1 MNKIIY
7 NKVGI
12 WALLL
17 TDKVG
22 LLALLL
28 IVVVGFTSCSKE
40 EVPDLL
46 EENGKN
52 LIFNIN
58 VGDYHAFSS
67 SQTRAIGTPDPGK
80 NSWEVGDKVLVEV
93 ALKYHRNTATLHT
106 EYLTYSYNG
115 SSWNC
120 IFGNEKIPTQKG
132 DASSTKYNF
141 ATFKGYYNP
150 AYSWIFNYE
159 SNRYELQNSG
169 AYTEAVNEA
178 FIGQTGE
185 IIIDRES
192 IGFTISFQEQ
202 MTTRLYSRLR
212 VVAAPNVGV
221 SLNGEGLR
229 SSWTVARDRIQTLDS
244 SYKARTVTD
253 SNGNAFF
260 YISWGDPNPLI
271 FETYDVITGT
281 QIKQKTFTPL
291 MGSVAGKSYQVDMR

>member
-17 TDKVG
+17 
-22 LLALLL
+22 LA
-28 IVVVGFTSCSKE
+28 VVGFTSCSQE
-40 EVPDLL
+40 EIPDLS
-46 EENGKN
+46 GSDQY
-52 LIFNIN
+52 LILNMT
-58 VGDYHAFSS
+58 VGDYQAFSS
-67 SQTRAIGTPDPGK
+67 TQTRAIGTPDTGK

-106 EYLTYSYNG
+106 EYLTYSYDG

-159 SNRYELQNSG
+159 SSRYELQNSG

-202 MTTRLYSRLR
+202 MTTRLYSRVR
-212 VVAAPNVGV
+212 VAAAPNVGV

-260 YISWGDPNPLI
+260 YISWEDPNPLT